1 VAVSEALDNSLFL
14 FLIFMVLLFFTL
26 FYSINYIKYT
36 NEYIQDQIYE
46 NMFFFPFTTLTLGT
60 YTISIKYSVNIYT
73 LIAFVLTTTPHK
85 TCTFVD
91 TKIPY
96 DTYFLMT
103 GYQTLTVSGT
113 SISIGIGYVI
123 NDNFTLITNILV
135 G

>member
-1 VAVSEALDNSLFL
+1 
-14 FLIFMVLLFFTL
+14 
-26 FYSINYIKYT
+26 
-36 NEYIQDQIYE
+36 
-46 NMFFFPFTTLTLGT
+46 MFFFPFTTSTLGT

-73 LIAFVLTTTPHK
+73 LVAFVLTTTPHK
-85 TCTFVD
+85 TCTFAD